1 VPTERF
7 NWRIQS
13 ARIAHLQI
21 PTNKEETP
29 MIRKALMTIAAVAML
44 GAAAVAQAPFG
55 SATEAKALLDK
66 AVAALKA
73 DKAKALTDFNNA
85 SGGFRDRDLYVF
97 CAGTDGKFTAHPNA
111 QLMGTPISA
120 LVDKTG
126 KKLGEEIMA
135 AAAEGKVAEVS
146 YMFPRP
152 GADTTPVA
160 KVSFV
165 TKVADQVCGV
175 GYYK

>member
-1 VPTERF
+1 
-7 NWRIQS
+7 
-13 ARIAHLQI
+13 
-21 PTNKEETP
+21 
-29 MIRKALMTIAAVAML
+29 
-44 GAAAVAQAPFG
+44 
-55 SATEAKALLDK
+55 
-66 AVAALKA
+66 
-73 DKAKALTDFNNA
+73 
-85 SGGFRDRDLYVF
+85 VF
-97 CAGTDGKFTAHPNA
+97 CASADGKFTSHPNA
-111 QLMGTPISA
+111 QLMGTPIAA